1 MALDCDAAAASEVTY
16 PIEFINA
23 KGTRLPIGSESSG
36 VCYTQTVVPGG
47 TSTVLKP
54 LINTGWKPLDSL
66 LSWIKVP
73 SVVQNPDKVVTNN
86 LPWALHTLNIEA
98 KGEVKIWWAE
108 NGHLMVTIP
117 SIHSTL
123 TGTDGD
129 TGYVL
134 PYMMKL
140 YTGPIGYALN
150 AVVSPGIPPGVPGDN
165 DPGWKKCLGGW
176 WSIGPVGCGTAC
188 PDQYGNPAGGTP
200 YWWNKWDGEDAK
212 FVQNGNVPSR
222 YDRNITWDLGEIE
235 PQEGLGVYLY
245 ARVVRGYCGS
255 QRFEPR
261 DGARQALAFNVPLPA
276 LCPPELTGVEMERD
290 ICEEKVWAE
299 VKITIPALGGQNSA
313 NLYLEYAPND
323 SFYGSQIISQT
334 VVANTNVTVEV
345 PNLIP
350 NVRYCFRAKLGNNR
364 VESEWSEVHCET
376 ALFMPRADW
385 VVPLLT
391 PEECEVMTE
400 GDCIPEFTEDTP
412 GLEECKGEA

>member
-36 VCYTQTVVPGG
+36 VCYTQTTVPGG

-54 LINTGWKPLDSL
+54 AINTGIGLIDKLF
-66 LSWIKVP
+66 SWIKVP
-73 SVVQNPDKVVTNN
+73 TVVQNPDKVVTNN
-86 LPWALHTLNIEA
+86 MPWSLHSLNIEA
-98 KGEVKIWWAE
+98 KGDIKIWWRDD
-108 NGHLMVTIP
+108 GHLMATIP
-117 SIHSTL
+117 AIHSTL

-134 PYMMKL
+134 PYMMPL

-150 AVVSPGIPPGVPGDN
+150 AVVSPGIPPGVPPDN
-165 DPGWKKCLGGW
+165 DPNWRFCLGGW
-176 WSIGPVGCGTAC
+176 WSAGVVGCGTAC
-188 PDQYGNPAGGTP
+188 PDAYRNPAGGTP

-212 FVQNGNVPSR
+212 FVTNGNVPSR
-222 YDRNITWDLGEIE
+222 WDRDITWDLGEIE
-235 PQEGLGVYLY
+235 PQEGLGLYLY

-261 DGARQALAFNVPLPA
+261 DGARQALGFNVPLPA
-276 LCPPELTGVEMERD
+276 LCPPEITDVAMERD
-290 ICEEKVWAE
+290 ICEEKVWAD
-299 VKITIPALGGQNSA
+299 ITLDIPGLGGNASVD
-313 NLYLEYAPND
+313 LYLEYAPND
-323 SFYGSQIISQT
+323 SFYGAQ
-334 VVANTNVTVEV
+334 VVTKPVSAKTTVTVRV

-350 NVRYCFRAKLGNNR
+350 NVRYCFRAKLGTRR
-364 VESEWSEVHCET
+364 VESEWTDTFCET

-391 PEECEVMTE
+391 LEECEAMTE
-400 GDCIPEFTEDTP
+400 GDCIPEFTENTP